1 MRLLQLKKIKK
12 SPMIFALHLAKK
24 AGLAGEIP
32 VGCVIVDNEMKIISY
47 ATNLVEKNQ
56 DPTAHA
62 EILAIRKACK
72 KLNRT
77 KLDKASLY
85 VTLEPCKMCEFAII
99 QAGIKRVYF
108 GAYSNSLKTQDQKLK
123 NFFSK
128 SKKYE
133 YLGGIKELECQNL
146 LVSFFQNMRK

>member
-1 MRLLQLKKIKK
+1 MRL
-12 SPMIFALHLAKK
+12 ALDLAKK
-24 AGLAGEIP
+24 AGLLGEIP
-32 VGCVIVDNEMKIISY
+32 VGCVIVDDEMRVISF
-47 ATNLVEKNQ
+47 ATNLVEKNK

-77 KLDKASLY
+77 KLDKATLY
-85 VTLEPCKMCEFAII
+85 VTLEPCKMCEFAIV

-108 GAYSNSLKTQDQKLK
+108 GAYSNTLKTQDQKLK

-133 YLGGIKELECQNL
+133 FLGGIKELECQNL
-146 LVSFFQNMRK
+146 LLSFFQSMRK

>member
-12 SPMIFALHLAKK
+12 SPMRLALDLAKK
-24 AGLAGEIP
+24 AGLLGEIP
-32 VGCVIVDNEMKIISY
+32 VGCVIVDDEMRVISF
-47 ATNLVEKNQ
+47 ATNLVEKNK

-77 KLDKASLY
+77 KLDKATLY
-85 VTLEPCKMCEFAII
+85 VTLEPCKMCEFAIV

-108 GAYSNSLKTQDQKLK
+108 GAYSNTLKTQDQKLK

-133 YLGGIKELECQNL
+133 FLGGIKELECQNL
-146 LVSFFQNMRK
+146 LLSFFQSMRK